1 MPFIDLTREIT
12 AEAAGVKTQDVPLK
26 SAATCYTGVVYRFAH
41 DSMQGTYID
50 FPGHIRETDDGRTAA
65 DIPLEQLCRVPASV
79 IHLARTNNSGAV
91 TAAEL
96 EQAFGGVPSTP
107 ALVIN
112 ALGERN
118 SDGIDQRTVYLDSG
132 AVAWIIGSGCK
143 LLVSDIYESLSL
155 DGVFLKLFA
164 AGVST
169 VCEPANL
176 WKLPA
181 RTHLT
186 VLFPRIQGVT
196 QLPCR
201 IIAEL
206 DGTDLS

>member
-1 MPFIDLTREIT
+1 MPLIDLTREIA
-12 AEAAGVKTQDVPLK
+12 AEAAGVNAQDVPLK
-26 SAATCYTGVVYRFAH
+26 SAATRYTGVVYRFAH
-41 DSMQGTYID
+41 DSMRGTYID
-50 FPGHIRETDDGRTAA
+50 LPGHIRETDDGRTAA
-65 DIPLEQLCRVPASV
+65 DIPPEQLCRVPASV

-107 ALVIN
+107 ALIVN
-112 ALGERN
+112 ALGQMN

-132 AVAWIIGSGCK
+132 AVQWIIGSGCK

-164 AGVST
+164 AGIST
-169 VCEPANL
+169 VCEPVNL

-181 RTHLT
+181 QARLT
-186 VLFPRIQGVT
+186 VLFPRIRTVT

-201 IIAEL
+201 IVAEF
-206 DGTDLS
+206 DSTDIS